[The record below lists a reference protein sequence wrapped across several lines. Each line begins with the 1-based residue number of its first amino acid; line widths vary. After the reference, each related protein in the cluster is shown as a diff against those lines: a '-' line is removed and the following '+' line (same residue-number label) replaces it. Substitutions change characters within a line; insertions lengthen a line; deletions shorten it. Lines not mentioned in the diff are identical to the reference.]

1 MVTCSAVTSWKWI
14 QIFNNLMTQH
24 NFQLWCPVPLV
35 AVADINYGNSG
46 KPIFGLSCQF
56 IHFKVYLNHGFYC
69 RIPDTHL
76 QCTYGKNI
84 SDGWGTPLY
93 RSHSEMKQTLLKQ
106 IICILLCLYAV
117 PSSLEL
123 THLMKPVTLLQRLNL
138 NWKQNQLVLETE
150 ILPLSSIFYLHC
162 VSQVSCKISRKQV
175 EKFET
180 QFCFV
185 LFICNN
191 VSAP

>member
-1 MVTCSAVTSWKWI
+1 MAQLFCNYKCKLYVKTTTMIKI
-14 QIFNNLMTQH
+14 QHDDDNDLKSPASF
-24 NFQLWCPVPLV
+24 
-35 AVADINYGNSG
+35 
-46 KPIFGLSCQF
+46 
-56 IHFKVYLNHGFYC
+56 
-69 RIPDTHL
+69 
-76 QCTYGKNI
+76 
-84 SDGWGTPLY
+84 PLY
-93 RSHSEMKQTLLKQ
+93 RSHLEMKQTLLKQ